1 MDKLDRVVCP
11 NFSTARGRFSTQK
24 NGVIFHDDGR
34 KLYLTSKK
42 RVGPIDDTEQ
52 KSELYFGDGFLL
64 AVFRIVD
71 LQDRS
76 LPELSS

>member
-1 MDKLDRVVCP
+1 MDKFDRVVCP

-24 NGVIFHDDGR
+24 NGVFFSRRQQGIVFDFE
-34 KLYLTSKK
+34 K
-42 RVGPIDDTEQ
+42 RVGPIGDTEQ